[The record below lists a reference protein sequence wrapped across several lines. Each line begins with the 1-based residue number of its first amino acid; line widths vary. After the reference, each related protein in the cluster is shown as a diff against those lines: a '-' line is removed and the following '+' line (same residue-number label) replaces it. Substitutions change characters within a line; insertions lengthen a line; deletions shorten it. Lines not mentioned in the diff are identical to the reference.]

1 LTLLQLTKRT
11 EYGLIA
17 LTHLA
22 QGAGGAGTEGPDK
35 GIASVREIC
44 ERFPVPR
51 RLLAEI
57 LKDLCHAGLVE
68 SHRGSSGGYSLAR
81 PAATIS
87 VGDVVAA
94 LEGAPSLASCAS
106 AGHQAASP
114 CEVESVCP
122 IRDPI
127 ETLRQELWRLL
138 CARSL
143 AHLARHPRMQLAA
156 PTAGTSSITP

>member
-1 LTLLQLTKRT
+1 MLQLTKKT

-22 QGAGGAGTEGPDK
+22 QGASAAVPGAS

-57 LKDLCHAGLVE
+57 LKALCHAGLVE
-68 SHRGSSGGYSLAR
+68 SHRGSNGGYSLAR
-81 PAATIS
+81 PAASIS

-94 LEGAPSLASCAS
+94 IEGAPSLASCAS
-106 AGHQAASP
+106 SGHLAPSP

-122 IRDPI
+122 IRSPI

-138 CARSL
+138 SAKSL
-143 AHLARHPRMQLAA
+143 EDLARHPHMHLAPLPVA
-156 PTAGTSSITP
+156 TASGERPTPS